1 MQDFYLI
8 SVLSLRKV
16 FNYDMLSHTLTLPI
30 CELHQPRHKVGHAY
44 RIFILTYNIFLLH
57 SNLTKYL
64 ASLMG
69 FGTRFYRQRFPFL
82 GPPCL
87 HCCYV
92 DQGCGRF
99 ASAFSRAQRLCRL
112 FKWTGSIQSTRDLP
126 HTMTCVGASITDSH
140 KRTVG

>member
-69 FGTRFYRQRFPFL
+69 FGTRFYRQRFPFWGHPAYIVVMSIRVVVGSL
-82 GPPCL
+82 VRFRAHKGF
-87 HCCYV
+87 V
-92 DQGCGRF
+92 DYLNG
-99 ASAFSRAQRLCRL
+99 LDL
-112 FKWTGSIQSTRDLP
+112 FNRPGICHIL
-126 HTMTCVGASITDSH
+126 
-140 KRTVG
+140 